1 MDKQRKRRTKIAD
14 RVDRNAEKKMIKD
27 GTLPDP
33 ATTQPEPEPPDWRD
47 NFKLGES

>member
-1 MDKQRKRRTKIAD
+1 MDKQRKRKGKISD

-33 ATTQPEPEPPDWRD
+33 ETNPPPSEPPDWRD
-47 NFKLGES
+47 NFKLG